1 MNPKP
6 FLADCIGKPVCV
18 KLKWG
23 MEYKGILTSFDDY
36 MNLQLT
42 NTYEWIN
49 EENRGL
55 LGDVVIRCNNVLYVG
70 HDSKA

>member
-1 MNPKP
+1 M
-6 FLADCIGKPVCV
+6 

-23 MEYKGILTSFDDY
+23 MEYKGTLTSFDDY